1 MPKGYKDITL
11 SDGTVMRVIIN
22 IGKRR
27 SVSLRITEDATPEVL
42 IPYGYSI
49 DKVTVFLNKNI
60 DWLKQHKEQAL
71 EKRGLPKTYE
81 DGEKIMLLGEPL
93 TIRYAASD
101 RYSDPVIK
109 DGELRVAV
117 SDYSAKEQIIKSIDR
132 FIAELSFREINLCM
146 KEMVSK
152 TGLMPDKVT
161 VKPMTASW
169 GRCISNKHISINYK
183 VIAFDRECI
192 SYVCLHELCHLVYM
206 NHSKEFWALV
216 SRYCP
221 DYKQIQ
227 NRMK

>member
-117 SDYSAKEQIIKSIDR
+117 SDYSAREQIIKSIDR
-132 FIAELSFREINLCM
+132 FIAELSFREIDLCM

>member
-22 IGKRR
+22 VGKRR
-27 SVSLRITEDATPEVL
+27 SVSLRITEDSTPEVL

-49 DKVTVFLNKNI
+49 DKVTDFLNKNI

-71 EKRGLPKTYE
+71 KKRGLPKTYE

-117 SDYSAKEQIIKSIDR
+117 SDYSAREQIIKSIDR
-132 FIAELSFREINLCM
+132 FIAELSFREIDLCM

>member
-22 IGKRR
+22 VGKRR
-27 SVSLRITEDATPEVL
+27 SVSLRITEDSTPEVL

-49 DKVTVFLNKNI
+49 DKVTDFLNKNI

-117 SDYSAKEQIIKSIDR
+117 SDYSAREQIIKSIDR
-132 FIAELSFREINLCM
+132 FIAELSFREIDLCM

-206 NHSKEFWALV
+206 NHSKEFWTLV

>member
-1 MPKGYKDITL
+1 MPKGYKDIML

-22 IGKRR
+22 VGKRR
-27 SVSLRITEDATPEVL
+27 SVSLRITEDSTPEVL

-49 DKVTVFLNKNI
+49 DKVTDFLNKNI

-117 SDYSAKEQIIKSIDR
+117 SDYSAREQIIKSIDR
-132 FIAELSFREINLCM
+132 FIAELSFREIDLCM

>member
-22 IGKRR
+22 VGKRR

-117 SDYSAKEQIIKSIDR
+117 SDYSAREQIIKSIDR
-132 FIAELSFREINLCM
+132 FIAELSFREIDLCM

>member
-81 DGEKIMLLGEPL
+81 DGEQIMLLGESL
-93 TIRYAASD
+93 TIRYMVSD
-101 RYSDPVIK
+101 RYSEPVVK
-109 DGELRVAV
+109 DGELRITV
-117 SDYSAKEQIIKSIDR
+117 SEYSTKEQIVKSIDR
-132 FIAELSFREINLCM
+132 FIADLSFREIDSCM
-146 KEMVSK
+146 KQMISK